1 MIIANRKEVSMDLS
15 ITDTSDVFS
24 IKMDDKEIENVSRY
38 SISSD
43 QDFLRL
49 RLELTLPRSNV
60 TIQVDH

>member
-1 MIIANRKEVSMDLS
+1 MDLS

-60 TIQVDH
+60 TIQVDHWSGLSLL